1 MKHGSKGETAL
12 KSRYWM
18 AFAAVFLPGPGVPFP
33 AAHAGTACESEAV
46 LKYLPR
52 GCQRQRIQATG
63 GLTFGVVRSAGGRAR
78 RAWQRQVVF
87 LFGER
92 YQDWEMAACKKVFCT
107 RATFA
112 GSRRCTYS
120 AFPCAQ
126 DTDPEALA
134 ALTTRQIGP
143 DGAGGGGEPLTT
155 AGVKE
160 IQELLRKVG
169 FRVWVDGIPGE
180 QTEQALARWQRKRGL
195 AGGGRLNRASL
206 EMLRH
211 AYAASRGTGSR

>member
-1 MKHGSKGETAL
+1 M
-12 KSRYWM
+12 KSRYGM
-18 AFAAVFLPGPGVPFP
+18 AFAAAFLLGPGLPFP
-33 AAHAGTACESEAV
+33 AAQAGTACGSEAV
-46 LKYLPR
+46 LEYLPR
-52 GCQRQRIQATG
+52 GCKRQRLQATG
-63 GLTFGVVRSAGGRAR
+63 GLTFGIVRSAGGRAR

-134 ALTTRQIGP
+134 ALSTRQIEPG
-143 DGAGGGGEPLTT
+143 GAGGGPLTK
-155 AGVKE
+155 AEIEE
-160 IQELLRKVG
+160 IQELLKRAG
-169 FRVWVDGIPGE
+169 YRVWVDGVPGE
-180 QTEQALARWQRKRGL
+180 QTEQALAKWRRKRGL